1 MNELYKVSEVK
12 LSYRTS
18 KLPKIQINNSKKCY
32 KILLDNW
39 ENGGLEHRESF
50 KVVLLN
56 QAKTILGI
64 YNAAEGGIT
73 NTPID
78 IRIVLQSALLANA
91 CSIILAHNHPSG
103 TLTPSM
109 EDIAMTRR
117 TKEAAALLNIGVD
130 DHIIVCRDGYY
141 SMADRGDI

>member
-1 MNELYKVSEVK
+1 MLN
-12 LSYRTS
+12 
-18 KLPKIQINNSKKCY
+18 
-32 KILLDNW
+32 NW
-39 ENGGLEHRESF
+39 EDGGLEHRESF

-64 YNAAEGGIT
+64 YNAAEGGLT
-73 NTPID
+73 STPID

-103 TLTPSM
+103 TLTPSR